1 MKVSE
6 LKIGMLIEC
15 ANPEDRFIITS
26 WENNPWLR
34 VVNRSFRLHRS
45 LHKEVPRFGMYVGT
59 KKDIGIRAAW
69 SDKFL
74 LVGKEIVAV
83 DPSSWRVLRPVN
95 GEKVESRKHRK
106 K

>member
-1 MKVSE
+1 MKVNE

-34 VVNRSFRLHRS
+34 VVTRSFRPHS
-45 LHKEVPRFGMYVGT
+45 VIHQEAPRFGMYVGT
-59 KKDIGIRAAW
+59 KKDIGVKALW

-74 LVGKEIVAV
+74 LVGKKIVAV
-83 DPSSWRVLRPVN
+83 DPSAWRVLQPVK
-95 GEKVESRKHRK
+95 EKKVESR
-106 K
+106 

>member
-1 MKVSE
+1 MRVSE

-26 WENNPWLR
+26 WESNPWLR
-34 VVNRSFRLHRS
+34 VVTRNFRRHS
-45 LHKEVPRFGMYVGT
+45 AIHQEAPRFGMYVGT
-59 KKDIGIRAAW
+59 KKDLGISAMW

-83 DPSSWRVLRPVN
+83 DPSAWRILRPVA
-95 GEKVESRKHRK
+95 GEKVESR
-106 K
+106 